1 MEFRILGAVQIHD
14 ERAGVRIVPRGAK
27 QRALLGALIVRAGQ
41 VVPSERLVDELWGAH
56 PPANAANALQA
67 HVARLRRLL
76 PPPAPVPAPA
86 PAPGPLAGPASVPL
100 PGRGSGSGCGCAPG
114 SGCGCGPSSRPWLES
129 CPPGYVLRLGP
140 ATTDAQRFDRLAARA
155 GVLAVS
161 APGCAADVLRQALA
175 LWRGPA
181 LHGSGQGPLC
191 SGGAALLEERRL
203 LALESLFDASLRAD
217 RGAEITGELQEL
229 VAVHPLRERFQEQLM
244 AALELCGRRAEA
256 LGAYERARRRLA
268 RELGVGP
275 GAVLRGRRE
284 RSCAAPRPAPG
295 PGPGT
300 GPGSGSGPGT
310 GPGTGSGP
318 AVGPGTGPGMEEGG
332 AGAVGAELECLR
344 AHVELLRREQRELSG
359 RIARLT
365 ARHGWGP

>member
-1 MEFRILGAVQIHD
+1 M
-14 ERAGVRIVPRGAK
+14 RIVPRGAK

-76 PPPAPVPAPA
+76 PPPPAPA

-155 GVLAVS
+155 GVLAAS

-284 RSCAAPRPAPG
+284 AILHGTAPG
-295 PGPGT
+295 PGTGT
-300 GPGSGSGPGT
+300 GPGSGS
-310 GPGTGSGP
+310 
-318 AVGPGTGPGMEEGG
+318 GPGTGPGMEEGG